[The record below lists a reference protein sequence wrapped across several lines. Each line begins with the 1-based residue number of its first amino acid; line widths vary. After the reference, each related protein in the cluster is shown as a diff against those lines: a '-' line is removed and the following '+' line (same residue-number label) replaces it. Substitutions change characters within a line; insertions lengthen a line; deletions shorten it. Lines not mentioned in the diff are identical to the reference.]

1 MATKIYD
8 NLDYETATKDI
19 YISSTRRNK
28 DIYPKPN
35 GYEVNL
41 DTTIEKI
48 TEVEVV
54 AAQIPYTF
62 YTIDLDNN
70 RLYFE
75 YDVILGGDLSNQSG
89 FIHVNPGHYS
99 TSDLAAEI
107 QLGLNYFMSAPS
119 LNGGS
124 GNWRVGYA
132 PSAIDQYVDV
142 IYDFFLGK
150 FIFRLSQDAD
160 SQGNFINAGPS
171 QRAFTLFFKD
181 KEKAMSRAIGFLPE
195 TVSISTVPA
204 TTQLIP
210 EPNPPGIPG
219 NYTINPDVAGIY
231 LENNLATPGLSP
243 WKPDTKYSQA
253 LVSEVNIIDSQ
264 VQHLILRLN
273 PELNG
278 DSYRFAE
285 NTQDAQGNVVIPYSH
300 VPDLF
305 GIVPINAAPGNFIT
319 MGTQSGAYRTAQVYE
334 SPLDIGINKLNISF
348 HDENGKF
355 LDFNGVDHSM
365 VIRFTYMRKK
375 SGITQFSAPAIKRDR
390 N

>member
-28 DIYPKPN
+28 DIYPHPN
-35 GYEVNL
+35 GYEVNM

-62 YTIDLDNN
+62 YTITLDNN

-75 YDVILGGDLSNQSG
+75 YNLILGGTLSNQSG
-89 FIHVNPGHYS
+89 FVHINPGHYS

-107 QLGLNYFMSAPS
+107 QLALNFFISSDSFNGNAGTWRPS
-119 LNGGS
+119 PPYAAGS
-124 GNWRVGYA
+124 
-132 PSAIDQYVDV
+132 IDQYIDV

-150 FIFRLSQDAD
+150 FIFRLSQEAD
-160 SQGNFINAGPS
+160 SQGNFINAGPGPTP
-171 QRAFTLFFKD
+171 AFTLFFKD
-181 KEKAMSRAIGFLPE
+181 KEKAMSRALGFLPE
-195 TVSISTVPA
+195 TVSVSVSPA
-204 TTQLIP
+204 TTLIVP
-210 EPNPPGIPG
+210 EPNPPGTGG
-219 NYTINPDVAGIY
+219 NYTINPNVSGIY
-231 LENNLATPGLSP
+231 LDNNLATPGLSP
-243 WKPDTKYSQA
+243 WKADTKYLQA

-285 NTQDAQGNVVIPYSH
+285 NTENAEGTVVVPYTH

-305 GIVPINAAPGNFIT
+305 GVIPINASPGSFIT
-319 MGTQSGAYRTAQVYE
+319 MGTQSRCLPY
-334 SPLDIGINKLNISF
+334 SPGI
-348 HDENGKF
+348 
-355 LDFNGVDHSM
+355 
-365 VIRFTYMRKK
+365 
-375 SGITQFSAPAIKRDR
+375 
-390 N
+390 